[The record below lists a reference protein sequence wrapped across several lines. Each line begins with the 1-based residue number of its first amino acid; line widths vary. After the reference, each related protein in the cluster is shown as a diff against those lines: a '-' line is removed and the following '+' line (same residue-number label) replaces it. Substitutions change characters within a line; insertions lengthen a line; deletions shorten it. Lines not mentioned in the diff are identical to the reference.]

1 MTTSEKLCARAR
13 SLCRQEALRNGET
26 ELVKTMLEVI
36 REYEISID
44 QNLRLEATIHRLT
57 K

>member
-1 MTTSEKLCARAR
+1 MTTSKNLCSRAR

-36 REYEISID
+36 KEYEIAID
-44 QNLRLEATIHRLT
+44 QNLRLESTIHRLT